1 MKRTGN
7 GKGVLVLSKSDS
19 IGRQLT
25 VWRRERSVDN
35 CILISVHLMKV
46 KVKAKGI
53 RKARSW

>member
-1 MKRTGN
+1 MLVV
-7 GKGVLVLSKSDS
+7 GKSGP
-19 IGRQLT
+19 IERQLAD
-25 VWRRERSVDN
+25 WRRKRSVDN